1 MEGSVWVGMGSLAIT
16 MVLAI
21 TGAAV
26 TLGRLMANVQN
37 LTSVVEKL
45 VAESRVDNESL
56 VEMRSLVATLRETV
70 SELQET
76 LRTGY
81 ANRLSTLER
90 RLDVLE
96 TEHKRN
102 HPCPGQP
109 QGRV

>member
-26 TLGRLMANVQN
+26 TLGRLMADVQN

-45 VAESRVDNESL
+45 VSESRADNEGL

-70 SELQET
+70 GGLQDT
-76 LRTGY
+76 LRTGF
-81 ANRLSTLER
+81 ANRLSLLER

-96 TEHKRN
+96 SAHHRN
-102 HPCPGQP
+102 HGD
-109 QGRV
+109 

>member
-26 TLGRLMANVQN
+26 TLGRLMADVQN

-45 VAESRVDNESL
+45 VSESRADNEGL

-70 SELQET
+70 GGLQDT
-76 LRTGY
+76 LRTGF
-81 ANRLSTLER
+81 ANRLALLER

-96 TEHKRN
+96 SAHHRN
-102 HPCPGQP
+102 HGD
-109 QGRV
+109 

>member
-1 MEGSVWVGMGSLAIT
+1 MEGSVWIGMGSLAVT
-16 MVLAI
+16 MLLAI

-45 VAESRVDNESL
+45 VAESRVDNEAL

-70 SELQET
+70 SGLQDT
-76 LRTGY
+76 LRTGF
-81 ANRLSTLER
+81 ANRISLLER

-96 TEHKRN
+96 SAHHRN
-102 HPCPGQP
+102 HGD
-109 QGRV
+109 

>member
-1 MEGSVWVGMGSLAIT
+1 MEGSVWVGMGSLAVT
-16 MVLAI
+16 MLLAI

-45 VAESRVDNESL
+45 VAESRVDNEGL

-70 SELQET
+70 SGLQDT
-76 LRTGY
+76 LRTGF
-81 ANRLSTLER
+81 ATRLSILER

-96 TEHKRN
+96 SAHNRN
-102 HPCPGQP
+102 H
-109 QGRV
+109 RD

>member
-1 MEGSVWVGMGSLAIT
+1 MEGSVWVGMGSLAVT
-16 MVLAI
+16 MLLAI

-45 VAESRVDNESL
+45 VAESRVDNEGL

-70 SELQET
+70 SGLQDT
-76 LRTGY
+76 LRTGF
-81 ANRLSTLER
+81 ANRLSLLER

-96 TEHKRN
+96 SAHNRN
-102 HPCPGQP
+102 HAD
-109 QGRV
+109 